1 MFQIVSKE
9 FHKNGYIKYKL
20 PSFKSDLFL
29 IQWKPRNETDI
40 HGLDGKNCNFM
51 ILNGSLFETRY
62 NYQNTILKSKKLTKN
77 KIYFMNDKMGKHK
90 ITNLNHK
97 KSIWSLHRYV

>member
-1 MFQIVSKE
+1 
-9 FHKNGYIKYKL
+9 
-20 PSFKSDLFL
+20 
-29 IQWKPRNETDI
+29 
-40 HGLDGKNCNFM
+40 M

-77 KIYFMNDKMGKHK
+77 NIYFMNDKMGKHK

-97 KSIWSLHRYV
+97 KSIWSLHRYL